1 MPTVPKTTSRISAR
15 QIIATIE
22 AVSTNAPK
30 FPDFRFPQVSGGE
43 ITASVEKIYDG
54 GSIFPSLLCAPS
66 EIGDI
71 SLTAYYDDSADDG
84 DDAASVTAATNI
96 AAKVNILRQMVGRA
110 FYTIN
115 INTYD
120 CDIVLKGN
128 DRQYKNALLVA
139 LSEPDGD
146 ASSGA
151 PAMFSMTFS
160 VQSVST
166 PTTWN
171 VANPQPST

>member
-1 MPTVPKTTSRISAR
+1 MASKVSAR
-15 QIIATIE
+15 QIVATIQKVTT
-22 AVSTNAPK
+22 AAPD
-30 FPDFRFPQVSGGE
+30 FGSFRFPQVSGGE
-43 ITASVEKIYDG
+43 ITASVEKVYDG
-54 GSIFPSLLCAPS
+54 GSTFPSLLCAPS

-84 DDAASVTAATNI
+84 DNAGTDATGAATAGTNI
-96 AAKVNILRQMVGRA
+96 AAKINVLRQMVGKA
-110 FYTIN
+110 FYNIN
-115 INTYD
+115 INVYD
-120 CDIVLKGN
+120 CDIQVKGN
-128 DRQYKNALLVA
+128 DRQYNNALLVA

-166 PTTWN
+166 PANTTS
-171 VANPQPST
+171 AGATT

>member
-1 MPTVPKTTSRISAR
+1 
-15 QIIATIE
+15 
-22 AVSTNAPK
+22 
-30 FPDFRFPQVSGGE
+30 
-43 ITASVEKIYDG
+43 VEKVYDG
-54 GSIFPSLLCAPS
+54 GSMFPSLLCAPA

-84 DDAASVTAATNI
+84 ITEDASNI
-96 AAKVNILRQMVGRA
+96 AAKINVLRQRVGRA
-110 FYTIN
+110 FYDIN
-115 INTYD
+115 ISVYD
-120 CDIVLKGN
+120 CDIQVRGS
-128 DRQYKNALLVA
+128 DRQYTNALLVA

-166 PTTWN
+166 PAKPT
-171 VANPQPST
+171 P

>member
-1 MPTVPKTTSRISAR
+1 MANKISAR

-22 AVSTNAPK
+22 AVTTSAPK
-30 FPDFRFPQVSGGE
+30 FTGFRFPQVSGGE

-84 DDAASVTAATNI
+84 DDAATATTSSNI

-110 FYTIN
+110 FYNIN

-120 CDIVLKGN
+120 CDIKLNGN
-128 DRQYKNALLVA
+128 DRQYNNALLVA

-146 ASSGA
+146 ATSGA

-166 PTTWN
+166 PTYT
-171 VANPQPST
+171 PTTG